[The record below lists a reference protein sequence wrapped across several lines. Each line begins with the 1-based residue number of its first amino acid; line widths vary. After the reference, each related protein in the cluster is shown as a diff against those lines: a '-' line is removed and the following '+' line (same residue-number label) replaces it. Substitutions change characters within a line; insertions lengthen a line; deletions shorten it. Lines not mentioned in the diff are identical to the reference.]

1 MILDRFPRVN
11 YFSMGL
17 MSVVSL
23 GTINKLHIWVSEFVW
38 ELRVGNSLSI
48 YMDGKLDILYSIR
61 ASEC

>member
-17 MSVVSL
+17 TSVVSL
-23 GTINKLHIWVSEFVW
+23 GTINKLRIWVSEFVW
-38 ELRVGNSLSI
+38 ELSAGNSI
-48 YMDGKLDILYSIR
+48 YMDGKLDILYSIH